1 MEKTSVLPREGE
13 FGPASDEPALV
24 EAAQTDSAAFGTLY
38 ERYVARVYRYLRAHT
53 GSDEDAAD
61 LTQQVFLRALDA
73 LPAYRERGAPFGA
86 WLFRI
91 ARHAAIDAHRR
102 LRSTVAWEALPA
114 ALQPSGAHDPEATA
128 IEREAL
134 ARLGELLARLE
145 KEQRELL
152 ALRFA
157 ARLSAPEIAVVV
169 GRSPAAVKKQL
180 TRLIQSLREQY
191 HGA

>member
-1 MEKTSVLPREGE
+1 VEKTIVLPREGE
-13 FGPASDEPALV
+13 RDPASDEPALV
-24 EAAQTDSAAFGTLY
+24 EAARTDPAAFGTLY
-38 ERYVARVYRYLRAHT
+38 QRYLARVYRYLRAHS

-73 LPAYRERGAPFGA
+73 LPTYRQRGAPFGA

-102 LRSTVAWEALPA
+102 QRSTVAWEALPA
-114 ALQPSGAHDPEATA
+114 ALQPSSAHDPEASA
-128 IEREAL
+128 IERETL
-134 ARLGELLARLE
+134 ARLGELVIKLD

-157 ARLSAPEIAVVV
+157 ARLSAPEIAIVV
-169 GRSPAAVKKQL
+169 GKSPAAVKKQL
-180 TRLIQSLREQY
+180 TRLVRSLREQY

>member
-1 MEKTSVLPREGE
+1 VEKISALPREGE
-13 FGPASDEPALV
+13 PGPASDEPALV
-24 EAAQTDSAAFGTLY
+24 EAARTDSAAFGALY
-38 ERYVARVYRYLRAHT
+38 QRYATRVYRYLRAHSS
-53 GSDEDAAD
+53 SDEDAAD

-73 LPAYRERGAPFGA
+73 LPGYRERGAPFGA

-91 ARHAAIDAHRR
+91 ARHAAIDAQRR
-102 LRSTVAWEALPA
+102 LRSTVAWEAVPA
-114 ALQPSGAHDPEATA
+114 ALQPFSTHDPEATA

-134 ARLGELLARLE
+134 ARLGELLAQLD
-145 KEQRELL
+145 KGQRELL